1 MCCSDIR
8 PRFDNCKF
16 RMSDDAYRGHTILDN
31 GDVLEYYDH
40 RDEYVPQQ
48 VVERARPKGNPGNGI
63 LHYL

>member
-1 MCCSDIR
+1 
-8 PRFDNCKF
+8 
-16 RMSDDAYRGHTILDN
+16 MSDDAYRGHTILDN